1 MLCYRDRTFC
11 PFYTD
16 CKHGHD
22 CTRAEKPAVIKDAD
36 RVGLPIS
43 SWLDK
48 PSCFEE
54 RKHET

>member
-1 MLCYRDRTFC
+1 MLCYKDRTFC

-22 CTRAEKPAVIKDAD
+22 CKCAETPAVIKDAD

-43 SWLDK
+43 SLHGK
-48 PSCFEE
+48 PNCFEE
-54 RKHET
+54 KKV